1 MSLGLAGLQREF
13 QDSQGYLVRPCLKRQ
28 NNKKRDEIAQ
38 HSWPGKKRERH
49 LDLAS
54 DNLMKQHGIP
64 KTKGVLEVT
73 SV

>member
-1 MSLGLAGLQREF
+1 MNVWPAWSIYFVPGQPGLLSETL
-13 QDSQGYLVRPCLKRQ
+13 SQKTKQ
-28 NNKKRDEIAQ
+28 RDEIAQ
-38 HSWPGKKRERH
+38 HRWPGRKRERH

-54 DNLMKQHGIP
+54 DNLMKQHEIP